1 MNVVVDDFARPFVD
15 HVHVGRRYAAP
26 KVGALEKV
34 QRVTALLTPYAQA
47 RAAHG
52 RFENRRQVVP
62 ERRRRRRQ
70 RRRRRVGGRG
80 RTGRRHRRR
89 RRRRGSGRRW
99 RRVPSAETAAARG
112 TQRTTRTVFVVVV
125 IRIVVV
131 VRVFLLF
138 VNVVVVA
145 VRYVV
150 DETDATVVRR
160 FQIVAPRTSDPS
172 GVRLRRTGNAKF
184 FAVATVRRRRRRRR
198 DHADDGV
205 SVFLCIIYRSNDAH
219 TVGTQHATHEHTA
232 HAPGEHTVWSRRRNG
247 ICDTTGP
254 SSVVTPARVHY
265 HRAAA
270 APDIFGG
277 GGLYP
282 RASIIIR
289 SR

>member
-1 MNVVVDDFARPFVD
+1 MNVIVDDFARPFVD

-26 KVGALEKV
+26 EVGALEKV
-34 QRVTALLTPYAQA
+34 QRVTAFLTPYAQA

-70 RRRRRVGGRG
+70 RRRRNIGSRG

-112 TQRTTRTVFVVVV
+112 TQRTTRTVVVVVVV

-131 VRVFLLF
+131 VRVFRLF
-138 VNVVVVA
+138 VDVVVVVA
-145 VRYVV
+145 VRFVV

-160 FQIVAPRTSDPS
+160 FQIVAPRTSNPAS
-172 GVRLRRTGNAKF
+172 VRLRRTGNAKF

-205 SVFLCIIYRSNDAH
+205 SVLSIYIYLSFERRAH
-219 TVGTQHATHEHTA
+219 GTQHATHERTA
-232 HAPGEHTVWSRRRNG
+232 HALYTARRAHG
-247 ICDTTGP
+247 L
-254 SSVVTPARVHY
+254 V
-265 HRAAA
+265 AA
-270 APDIFGG
+270 
-277 GGLYP
+277 
-282 RASIIIR
+282 S
-289 SR
+289 